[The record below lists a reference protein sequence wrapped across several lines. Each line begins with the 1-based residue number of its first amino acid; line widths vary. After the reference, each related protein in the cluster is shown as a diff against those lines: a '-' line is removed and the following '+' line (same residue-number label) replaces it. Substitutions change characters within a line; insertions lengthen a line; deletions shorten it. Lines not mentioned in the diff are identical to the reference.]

1 MYGTLKKIIAFAGSK
16 EGLLKKS
23 LLFALLSGLFAA
35 LQFAAL
41 FIVVEALVSDNR
53 DSRFIWISLGIMA
66 VSLVGRIITTYFST
80 MEQTETGYCMVA
92 EKRIHIGDRLR
103 YIPMG
108 YFNKN
113 SIGNITAIVT
123 TTLGDVENSAARVL
137 VSVLGGFFNS
147 VALVI
152 VLLVFDWRIGLIA
165 AIGVLLYLVAA
176 ELALRKSACLSGVRQ
191 HTQESLVESVLE
203 YIQGMG
209 IVKAFGMEKDS
220 TQSIDSAIKAS
231 CRDNLKLTKAS
242 VPYDAL
248 KQVVVRVFSVLLLLA
263 SIYFWLN
270 GSLSLAYGVILVI
283 ASFMVFNDLENAGNM
298 ASLLQML
305 AASMDMANSI
315 DDTPVM
321 DEKGADVVSAS
332 SEIIFD
338 NVDFSYADRKILD
351 HVSFT
356 IPDGTTT
363 AIVGPSGS
371 GKTTMCNLIA
381 RFWDVDAGRI
391 TVGGK
396 DVRDFKLDSL
406 MKNIS
411 MVFQN
416 VYLFADSIENNIK
429 FGCPDATHEQVVE
442 AAKKA
447 CCHEFISALP
457 DGYDT
462 VIGEGGGTLSGGEKQ
477 RISIARAIL
486 KDAPIII
493 LDEATS
499 SVDPENEEE
508 LQRAIAELTHDK
520 TIIMIAHRLKTV
532 RGADQIL
539 VLDDSHIVQRGTHAE
554 LIQQKG
560 LYADFVSARQEA
572 IGWKLAQ

>member
-1 MYGTLKKIIAFAGSK
+1 MYGTLKKIFAFAGSK
-16 EGLLKKS
+16 KELLKKS
-23 LLFALLSGLFAA
+23 LLFSFLSGLFSAM
-35 LQFAAL
+35 QFAAL
-41 FIVVEALVSDNR
+41 FVVIGALVSDNR
-53 DSRFIWISLGIMA
+53 DGKFIWLSLGIMA
-66 VSLVGRIITTYFST
+66 VSLIGRIITTYFST

-152 VLLVFDWRIGLIA
+152 VLLVFDWRIGLVA
-165 AIGVLLYLVAA
+165 AAGVLIYLAAA
-176 ELALRKSACLSGVRQ
+176 ELALRKSAALSGVRQ

-209 IVKAFGMEKDS
+209 IVKAFGLERDS
-220 TQSIDSAIKAS
+220 TQSIGSAIKAS

-242 VPYDAL
+242 VPYDAI
-248 KQVVVRVFSVLLLLA
+248 KQAVVRVFSVLLLLA
-263 SIYFWLN
+263 SVWFWLD
-270 GSLSLAYGVILVI
+270 GSLPLAYGLILVI

-305 AASMDMANSI
+305 AASMDTANSI

-321 DEKGADVVSAS
+321 DEKGADITPKS
-332 SEIIFD
+332 SEIVF
-338 NVDFSYADRKILD
+338 NKVDFSYADRKILD
-351 HVSFT
+351 QVSFT
-356 IPDGTTT
+356 IPEKTTT
-363 AIVGPSGS
+363 AIVGPSGA

-381 RFWDVDAGRI
+381 RFWDVNAGKI
-391 TVGGK
+391 TIGGT

-411 MVFQN
+411 MVFQS
-416 VYLFADSIENNIK
+416 VYLFADTIENNIK
-429 FGCPDATHEQVVE
+429 FGCPDATHEQVVA
-442 AAKKA
+442 AAKAA
-447 CCHEFISALP
+447 CCHDFISALP
-457 DGYDT
+457 NGYDT
-462 VIGEGGGTLSGGEKQ
+462 MLTSDGANLSQGQ
-477 RISIARAIL
+477 RQLLSIARAVLADPKIL
-486 KDAPIII
+486 I

-499 SVDPENEEE
+499 SVDTRTEMHIQSAMVALMKNRTS
-508 LQRAIAELTHDK
+508 LI
-520 TIIMIAHRLKTV
+520 IAHRLSTI
-532 RGADQIL
+532 RDADKIVVIDGGRVAEQG
-539 VLDDSHIVQRGTHAE
+539 SHEE
-554 LIQQKG
+554 LIAAKG
-560 LYADFVSARQEA
+560 CYYRLYQTQFSGV
-572 IGWKLAQ
+572 KT